1 MLHQFCPRL
10 VVPTVTVLTPEY
22 FAALG
27 LEGALLD
34 LDNTL
39 VLWHGTDVEPAI
51 TDWLQQLRSAGMQFC
66 LASNTHR
73 PGRLAEVAAALDVPF
88 ELGVA
93 KPGRRGLQRCLSRV
107 GTPPEKTAMIG
118 DQVFTDI
125 WGGNRCG
132 LYTILVRPMSPRE
145 FIGTRVVSRPLE
157 RIVIS
162 TLRRQGRLCEELPSE
177 AKP

>member
-10 VVPTVTVLTPEY
+10 VVPTVTVLTPE
-22 FAALG
+22 FFHANG

-39 VLWHGTDVEPAI
+39 VLWHGTAVDPAI
-51 TDWLQQLRSAGMQFC
+51 ADWLRQLRSAGLRFC

-73 PGRLAEVAAALDVPF
+73 PGRLSELASALEVPF
-88 ELGVA
+88 EVGVA
-93 KPGRRGLQRCLSRV
+93 KPGRRGLQRCLARV
-107 GTPPEKTAMIG
+107 GTPPQRTAMIG

-132 LYTILVRPMSPRE
+132 LYTILVRPMSTRE
-145 FIGTRVVSRPLE
+145 FFGTRMVSRPLE

-162 TLRRQGRLCEELPSE
+162 ALRRQGRLPEELTRE
-177 AKP
+177 AGT

>member
-10 VVPTVTVLTPEY
+10 IVPAVTVLTPE
-22 FAALG
+22 FFRANG
-27 LEGALLD
+27 LEGGLLD

-39 VLWHGTDVEPAI
+39 ILWHGTEIDAAVRA
-51 TDWLQQLRSAGMQFC
+51 WLQQLRAVGLRFC

-107 GTPPEKTAMIG
+107 GTSPEKTAMIG

-132 LYTILVRPMSPRE
+132 LYTVLVRPMSPRE

-157 RIVIS
+157 RIVIAA
-162 TLRRQGRLCEELPSE
+162 LRRQGRLREELPCE
-177 AKP
+177 APP

>member
-1 MLHQFCPRL
+1 MLHRFCPRL
-10 VVPTVTVLTPEY
+10 VVPSVTVLTPE
-22 FAALG
+22 FFRERG
-27 LEGALLD
+27 LDGALLD

-39 VLWHGTDVEPAI
+39 VLWHGSDIDPAVSA
-51 TDWLQQLRSAGMQFC
+51 WLRQLRQAGLQFC

-73 PGRLAEVAAALDVPF
+73 PHRLSELAAALEVPF

-107 GTPPEKTAMIG
+107 GTPPERTAMIG
-118 DQVFTDI
+118 DQLFTDI

-132 LYTILVRPMSPRE
+132 LYTVLVRPMSPYE
-145 FIGTRVVSRPLE
+145 FIGTRMVSRPLE

-162 TLRRQGRLCEELPSE
+162 ALRRQGRFREEIPCE
-177 AKP
+177 ARR